1 MGHKKADDTSGGE
14 LGTSERPWGR
24 PRLQLDPDRLHRL
37 REEGRS
43 LREIA
48 REFGVSKSKVW
59 NALRDGVQKVSIN
72 SQDAMSPPG
81 KGRTRAKTDLGSEAS
96 QGPKTAKVSSGLPT
110 VRYLVH
116 LRTLGRPLR
125 VLHVQ
130 FHPED
135 EPCAKVLREDSW
147 YDAGFKRVRA
157 EGSGEA

>member
-14 LGTSERPWGR
+14 LGTSDRPWGR
-24 PRLQLDPDRLHRL
+24 PRLHLDPDRLHQL

-48 REFGVSKSKVW
+48 RTCGVSKDTVRS
-59 NALRDGVQKVSIN
+59 ALRNPVEKVSKK
-72 SQDAMSPPG
+72 SQDVISPRKAPAPLGPG
-81 KGRTRAKTDLGSEAS
+81 GNGQQRAARSKN
-96 QGPKTAKVSSGLPT
+96 V
-110 VRYLVH
+110 VRFLLH

-135 EPCAKVLREDSW
+135 EPYAKVLRRGVW
-147 YDAGFKRVRA
+147 YDTGFQKVKTN
-157 EGSGEA
+157 EPGEA